1 MDTSYDEDRGAIIP
15 IEDAE
20 LRDDLVGHPG
30 VAAHIFVNGPDQHSR
45 WLLVAMNIIE
55 PGGGIDPHYHE
66 GLEAD
71 HAYFLLEGEVVARIG
86 DDEFPVKA
94 NSLMM
99 FNSKIVHGFRVVSP
113 EGAKVMRL
121 GASATGKSTGGSVF
135 VD

>member
-1 MDTSYDEDRGAIIP
+1 MATSYDETKGAIIP
-15 IEDAE
+15 IAEAE
-20 LRDDLVGHPG
+20 LRDDLKGHPG
-30 VAAHIFVNGPDQHSR
+30 VAAHIFVSGPDELSR
-45 WLLVAMNIIE
+45 WLLVALNIIE

-86 DDEFPVKA
+86 DDEFPVKE

-99 FNSKIVHGFRVVSP
+99 FNSKVVHGFRVVSP
-113 EGAKVMRL
+113 GGAKVMRL